1 MCMAG
6 TYPGWSEGYCPGF
19 LPQTPGSLAQVF
31 EISVGFI
38 RTFPP
43 KSCRQNTPPAGPG
56 SPWAPT
62 QISCRCSGTGYEMCA
77 LALCRSS
84 LAATDACTAEI
95 WGMMF
100 TRASWHFSLICKPR
114 SSIDAHS
121 GNSQDSSDY
130 SPLCLYFGMCAA
142 CVAHHSGPCVYR
154 ASGCSDDATTQ
165 L

>member
-1 MCMAG
+1 MAG
-6 TYPGWSEGYCPGF
+6 TYPGWSQGYCPGF
-19 LPQTPGSLAQVF
+19 LAQTSGSLAQVF
-31 EISVGFI
+31 ETSVGFI

-43 KSCRQNTPPAGPG
+43 KSCRQNTPPSTLPAGPG

-77 LALCRSS
+77 LALYRSS

-114 SSIDAHS
+114 FNRCNTAEIARIL
-121 GNSQDSSDY
+121 QITA
-130 SPLCLYFGMCAA
+130 PCAFISA
-142 CVAHHSGPCVYR
+142 CVRPVSRTIAAHACTVPAVVQ
-154 ASGCSDDATTQ
+154 TTP
-165 L
+165 

>member
-1 MCMAG
+1 MGMAG
-6 TYPGWSEGYCPGF
+6 TYPGWSQGYCPGF
-19 LPQTPGSLAQVF
+19 LVQTSGSLAQVF

-77 LALCRSS
+77 LALYRSS

-114 SSIDAHS
+114 FNRCNTAEIARIL
-121 GNSQDSSDY
+121 QITA
-130 SPLCLYFGMCAA
+130 PCAFISA
-142 CVAHHSGPCVYR
+142 CVRPVSRTIAAHACTVPAVVQ
-154 ASGCSDDATTQ
+154 TTP
-165 L
+165 